1 MARLGCGGNL
11 CVHSGLSPYMVH
23 SLFITHWP
31 GWDTLALDVTLVQ
44 FFNCVAAKFNQDIWC
59 KTKKNGAVLYCE
71 DRILYCADKCSF
83 INCTMIL

>member
-31 GWDTLALDVTLVQ
+31 GWDTLALDVTLVVSNFLIVLLQ
-44 FFNCVAAKFNQDIWC
+44 SLTIMHQDNLVQN
-59 KTKKNGAVLYCE
+59 KE
-71 DRILYCADKCSF
+71 E
-83 INCTMIL
+83 